1 MSASFPQR
9 PAASEIGRA
18 VREVPRCRSIA
29 RAPRFGSDDT
39 GSVAIIFAFLLLTLC
54 LFIGAAVDFGSALRA
69 RTVMQGASDAA
80 VLAAA
85 THLKTF
91 PSDTATAETKARA
104 VYLANRQ
111 AQGFTINDEDVRFKL
126 TRESDGALMA
136 EAFADGSVPTHFTKV
151 VHMNKFPVS
160 SYSAARIERMN
171 IEMALVLDV
180 TGSMSGSKLSTLKD
194 AAKGLVEDVIWDD
207 QSVWKS
213 RIALI
218 PYSYAVNISELAGP
232 IPTIFPDPAHT
243 SDWKLQPGCV
253 SERTDAGRYSD
264 TLASVNRVY
273 SGNTNCAVPPA
284 RALSSNTE
292 TLNSAI
298 DGFSA
303 RGATATHVGAAW
315 GFYALSPTWAA
326 RFGHSV
332 NPYTDKDTAKYL
344 VIMSDGDNTVQYCG
358 AGRPDRNSI
367 GVYNGGTNQSKKATC
382 TGTSADTQLRE
393 ICRNAREEGGI
404 EVITVGFQV
413 SNAARNLLTQCA
425 SPKAYYNANS
435 NDELRQAFREI
446 ASRVNKLHLSH

>member
-1 MSASFPQR
+1 MSASFPLR
-9 PAASEIGRA
+9 SAASEISQV
-18 VREVPRCRSIA
+18 VREIPRFRSIKHP
-29 RAPRFGSDDT
+29 RRFGSDDT
-39 GSVAIIFAFLLLTLC
+39 GSVAVIFAFLLLTLC
-54 LFIGAAVDFGSALRA
+54 LFIGAAVDFGSAMRA
-69 RTVMQGASDAA
+69 KTVMQGAGDAA

-91 PSDTATAETKARA
+91 PSDMATAETKARA

-111 AQGFTINDEDVRFKL
+111 GQDFTINDEDVRFKL
-126 TRESDGALMA
+126 TRERDGALMA

-151 VHMNKFPVS
+151 VHMNKLPVS

-171 IEMALVLDV
+171 VEMALVVDV
-180 TGSMSGSKLSTLKD
+180 TGSMAGSKLSTLKD
-194 AAKGLVEDVIWDD
+194 AAKGLVDDVIWDD
-207 QSVWKS
+207 QSVWQS

-218 PYSYAVNISELAGP
+218 PYSYAVNISDLPGP
-232 IPTIFPDPAHT
+232 IPTIFPDPPHT
-243 SDWKLQPGCV
+243 SDWRLQPGCV
-253 SERTDAGRYSD
+253 SERTDGGRYSD

-284 RALSSNTE
+284 QSLSNNTT
-292 TLNSAI
+292 TLKTNI

-326 RFGHSV
+326 RFGHTV

-344 VIMSDGDNTVQYCG
+344 VIMSDGDNTVQFCG

-367 GVYNGGTNQSKKATC
+367 GVSNGGTNASKKATC
-382 TGTSADTQLRE
+382 TGTNADTQLRE
-393 ICRNAREEGGI
+393 ICGSAKGEGI

-425 SPKAYYNANS
+425 SPKSYYDAKSNA
-435 NDELRQAFREI
+435 ELRQAFREI